1 MEKKH
6 MSEQYTIERAVD
18 VLNSI
23 DPMTEARS
31 WVIDET
37 RTLTIL
43 SDGTYV
49 LLNNIN
55 YNYRDRKWGTY
66 KTFDTAGEA
75 FAAMDEPTL
84 IQWVQDYE

>member
-1 MEKKH
+1 

-37 RTLTIL
+37 RTLVIL

-49 LLNNIN
+49 LLF
-55 YNYRDRKWGTY
+55 DTEVQTY
-66 KTFDTAGEA
+66 QVFDTAGQA
-75 FAAMDEPTL
+75 FAAVDEPTL
-84 IQWVQDYE
+84 LQWVEGYE

>member
-1 MEKKH
+1 

-37 RTLTIL
+37 RTLVVL

-49 LLNNIN
+49 LLF
-55 YNYRDRKWGTY
+55 DTAVQTY
-66 KTFDTAGEA
+66 QVFDTAGQA
-75 FAAMDEPTL
+75 FAAVDEPTL
-84 IQWVQDYE
+84 IQWVSDHD

>member
-1 MEKKH
+1 

-37 RTLTIL
+37 RTLVIL

-49 LLNNIN
+49 LLF
-55 YNYRDRKWGTY
+55 DTAVQTY
-66 KTFDTAGEA
+66 QVFDTAGQA
-75 FAAMDEPTL
+75 FAAIDEPTL
-84 IQWVQDYE
+84 IQWVEGYE

>member
-1 MEKKH
+1 

-18 VLNSI
+18 LLNSI

-37 RTLTIL
+37 RTLVVL

-49 LLNNIN
+49 LLF
-55 YNYRDRKWGTY
+55 DTAVQTY
-66 KTFDTAGEA
+66 QVFDTAGQA
-75 FAAMDEPTL
+75 FAAVDEPTL
-84 IQWVQDYE
+84 IQWVSDHD

>member
-1 MEKKH
+1 

-37 RTLTIL
+37 RTLVIL

-49 LLNNIN
+49 LLF
-55 YNYRDRKWGTY
+55 DTAVQTY
-66 KTFDTAGEA
+66 QVFDTAGQA
-75 FAAMDEPTL
+75 FAAVDEPTL
-84 IQWVQDYE
+84 IQWVSDHD

>member
-1 MEKKH
+1 

-37 RTLTIL
+37 RTLVIL

-49 LLNNIN
+49 LLF
-55 YNYRDRKWGTY
+55 DTAVQTY
-66 KTFDTAGEA
+66 QVFDTAGQA
-75 FAAMDEPTL
+75 FAAVDEPTL
-84 IQWVQDYE
+84 IQWVEGYE

>member
-1 MEKKH
+1 

-37 RTLTIL
+37 RTLVIL

-49 LLNNIN
+49 LL
-55 YNYRDRKWGTY
+55 
-66 KTFDTAGEA
+66 FDTAGQTYQVFDTAGQA
-75 FAAMDEPTL
+75 FAAVDEPTL
-84 IQWVQDYE
+84 IQWVEGYE

>member
-1 MEKKH
+1 

-18 VLNSI
+18 LLNSI

-37 RTLTIL
+37 RTLVIL

-49 LLNNIN
+49 LLF
-55 YNYRDRKWGTY
+55 DTAVQTY
-66 KTFDTAGEA
+66 QVFDTAGQA
-75 FAAMDEPTL
+75 FAAVDEPTL
-84 IQWVQDYE
+84 IQWVEGYE

>member
-1 MEKKH
+1 

-18 VLNSI
+18 LLNSI

-37 RTLTIL
+37 RTLVVL

-49 LLNNIN
+49 LLF
-55 YNYRDRKWGTY
+55 DTAVQTY
-66 KTFDTAGEA
+66 QVFDTAGQA
-75 FAAMDEPTL
+75 FAAVDEPTL
-84 IQWVQDYE
+84 IQWVEGYE

>member
-1 MEKKH
+1 

-18 VLNSI
+18 LLNSI

-37 RTLTIL
+37 RTLVIL

-49 LLNNIN
+49 LLF
-55 YNYRDRKWGTY
+55 DTAVQTY
-66 KTFDTAGEA
+66 QVFDTAGQA
-75 FAAMDEPTL
+75 FAAVDEPTL
-84 IQWVQDYE
+84 IQWVSDHD